1 MNSIFKKFGKEIKN
15 CKTAEEAILA
25 SNLNFEVDKLP
36 ANYEKSNGE
45 LVSTGKYHTIR
56 TDNENYLGTVGEG
69 YNVCQNIEC
78 FEFFDKVVDTHEDI
92 VYTSVGIIGNGQ
104 KMWVQAKMPD
114 YIKVGNN
121 DVTEM
126 FVTLINSHDGST
138 SIQAKLTPI
147 RIICQN
153 TFSAVLKDCKSSV
166 SIQHSVSYKQR
177 LNEAHEILNI
187 SNKLT
192 NELELIFN
200 NWANKRITDDKAEKI
215 IEKVLGLPE
224 EEKGTRAKNS
234 LMAAREFLMIG
245 AGQNESTTKGTLY
258 GVYNAVT
265 GYLDHV
271 KYNSAKA
278 GDSNLKN
285 NLFGNGEVLKK
296 KAFELCLNYK

>member
-1 MNSIFKKFGKEIKN
+1 MNSIFKKFGKEIKG

-25 SNLNFEVDKLP
+25 SNLNFEVEKLP

-45 LVSTGKYHTIR
+45 IVSTKKYHTIR
-56 TDNENYLGTVGEG
+56 IDNEDYLGTVGEE
-69 YNVCQNIEC
+69 YNICQNIEC

-92 VYTSVGIIGNGQ
+92 IYTSVGIIGNGQ

-114 YIKVGNN
+114 YIKVGKD
-121 DVTEM
+121 DVSEM
-126 FVTLINSHDGST
+126 YVTLINSHDGST

-166 SIQHSVSYKQR
+166 RIQHSSSYKER
-177 LNEAHEILNI
+177 LNEAHEILKI

-192 NELELIFN
+192 QELELIFN
-200 NWANKRITDDKAEKI
+200 SWAIKKISDDKSLKI

-234 LMAAREFLMIG
+234 LEAAREFLMVG
-245 AGQNESTTKGTLY
+245 VGQNEPTTKGTLY
-258 GVYNAVT
+258 GVYNAIT
-265 GYLDHV
+265 GYVDHV
-271 KYNSAKA
+271 KYNSLKA
-278 GDSNLKN
+278 GDANLKN

-296 KAFELCLNYK
+296 KAFELCLSYK